1 MHKTGSWLQ
10 KRLRRVR
17 PAQVVVLSFALLI
30 LLGAVLLTLPISS
43 AAHTPTGF
51 LTCLFTAT
59 SATCVTGLIVVDTGL
74 YWSTFGKVVIIVL
87 IQIGGLGFMTLVSV
101 FFVMLGKR
109 IGLRQRMLLAQAL
122 SLDEMQGAIGMVL
135 RILRGTAVIEGTGA
149 LILTLRFLPDYGF
162 PRALWYGIFHAISA
176 FCNAGFDILGDVSL
190 GGSIIRYQKDPVVC
204 ITLMALITLGGLGF
218 LVWTEVLH
226 SRKKCPGMYTRL
238 VLALTAGL
246 FVLGTALTALLEWN
260 NPATLGPMTVGQKL
274 LAAAFQSV
282 TTRTAGFAAIPQ
294 QSLTDATLAVSTF
307 LMFIGGSSGSTAGG
321 LKTVTFAVV
330 LLAAISAARGRSRV
344 TVMRRTIPQTQV
356 MQALSLFLLMLTLS
370 FSGAIFLSAES
381 GCSFLRALY
390 ETVSA
395 IATVGL
401 TADLTPRLNALSH
414 IILIL
419 FMFFGRVGIM
429 TISLGFLS
437 ARREEERFTYANARV
452 LIG

>member
-1 MHKTGSWLQ
+1 
-10 KRLRRVR
+10 
-17 PAQVVVLSFALLI
+17 
-30 LLGAVLLTLPISS
+30 
-43 AAHTPTGF
+43 
-51 LTCLFTAT
+51 
-59 SATCVTGLIVVDTGL
+59 
-74 YWSTFGKVVIIVL
+74 
-87 IQIGGLGFMTLVSV
+87 
-101 FFVMLGKR
+101 
-109 IGLRQRMLLAQAL
+109 
-122 SLDEMQGAIGMVL
+122 
-135 RILRGTAVIEGTGA
+135 
-149 LILTLRFLPDYGF
+149 
-162 PRALWYGIFHAISA
+162 
-176 FCNAGFDILGDVSL
+176 
-190 GGSIIRYQKDPVVC
+190 
-204 ITLMALITLGGLGF
+204 MALITLGGLGF

-226 SRKKCPGMYTRL
+226 CRKKRLGMYTRL
-238 VLALTAGL
+238 VLVLSAGL
-246 FVLGTALTALLEWN
+246 LVLGTALTALLEWN
-260 NPATLGPMTVGQKL
+260 NPATLGPMSVGQKL

-282 TTRTAGFAAIPQ
+282 TTRTAGFATIPQ

-321 LKTVTFAVV
+321 LKTVTFAIV
-330 LLAAISAARGRSRV
+330 LLAAISAARGRSLV

-356 MQALSLFLLMLTLS
+356 MQALSLFLLMLTLA

-381 GCSFLRALY
+381 GCPFLWSLF

-395 IATVGL
+395 LATVGL

>member
-1 MHKTGSWLQ
+1 MRQHKIP
-10 KRLRRVR
+10 RLNGTQ
-17 PAQVVVLSFALLI
+17 ATLLSFLLAILAGSI
-30 LLGAVLLTLPISS
+30 LLSLPVS
-43 AAHTPTGF
+43 AADGHAVPYMDA
-51 LTCLFTAT
+51 LFTAAT
-59 SATCVTGLIVVDTGL
+59 SVCVTGLVTVPTFST
-74 YWSTFGKVVIIVL
+74 WSGFGQAVILLL

-226 SRKKCPGMYTRL
+226 SRKKRPGMYTRL

-260 NPATLGPMTVGQKL
+260 NPATLGPMSVGQKL

-294 QSLTDATLAVSTF
+294 QNLSDASLAVSAF

-321 LKTVTFAVV
+321 LKTVTFAIV

-381 GCSFLRALY
+381 GCPFLRSLF

-395 IATVGL
+395 LATVGL

>member
-1 MHKTGSWLQ
+1 M
-10 KRLRRVR
+10 
-17 PAQVVVLSFALLI
+17 
-30 LLGAVLLTLPISS
+30 
-43 AAHTPTGF
+43 
-51 LTCLFTAT
+51 
-59 SATCVTGLIVVDTGL
+59 
-74 YWSTFGKVVIIVL
+74 
-87 IQIGGLGFMTLVSV
+87 
-101 FFVMLGKR
+101 
-109 IGLRQRMLLAQAL
+109 
-122 SLDEMQGAIGMVL
+122 
-135 RILRGTAVIEGTGA
+135 
-149 LILTLRFLPDYGF
+149 
-162 PRALWYGIFHAISA
+162 
-176 FCNAGFDILGDVSL
+176 SL

-226 SRKKCPGMYTRL
+226 CRKKRLGMYTRL
-238 VLALTAGL
+238 VLVLSAGL
-246 FVLGTALTALLEWN
+246 LVLGTALTALLEWN
-260 NPATLGPMTVGQKL
+260 NPATLGPMSVGQKL

-321 LKTVTFAVV
+321 LKTVTFAIV

-344 TVMRRTIPQTQV
+344 TGMRRTIPPTQV
-356 MQALSLFLLMLTLS
+356 MQALSLFLLMLTLA

-381 GCSFLRALY
+381 GCPFLRSLF

-395 IATVGL
+395 LATVGL

>member
-1 MHKTGSWLQ
+1 MHKTGSLLK

-17 PAQVVVLSFALLI
+17 PAQMVALSFALLI
-30 LLGAVLLTLPISS
+30 LLGATLLTLPISS

-190 GGSIIRYQKDPVVC
+190 GGSIIRYQKDPVC
-204 ITLMALITLGGLGF
+204 A
-218 LVWTEVLH
+218 
-226 SRKKCPGMYTRL
+226 SR
-238 VLALTAGL
+238 
-246 FVLGTALTALLEWN
+246 
-260 NPATLGPMTVGQKL
+260 
-274 LAAAFQSV
+274 
-282 TTRTAGFAAIPQ
+282 
-294 QSLTDATLAVSTF
+294 
-307 LMFIGGSSGSTAGG
+307 
-321 LKTVTFAVV
+321 
-330 LLAAISAARGRSRV
+330 
-344 TVMRRTIPQTQV
+344 
-356 MQALSLFLLMLTLS
+356 
-370 FSGAIFLSAES
+370 
-381 GCSFLRALY
+381 
-390 ETVSA
+390 
-395 IATVGL
+395 
-401 TADLTPRLNALSH
+401 
-414 IILIL
+414 
-419 FMFFGRVGIM
+419 
-429 TISLGFLS
+429 
-437 ARREEERFTYANARV
+437 
-452 LIG
+452 

>member
-1 MHKTGSWLQ
+1 MHKTGSLLK

-17 PAQVVVLSFALLI
+17 PAQMVALSFALLI
-30 LLGAVLLTLPISS
+30 LLGATLLTLPISS

-204 ITLMALITLGGLGF
+204 ITLMALITLGGLGGG
-218 LVWTEVLH
+218 VPIGH
-226 SRKKCPGMYTRL
+226 DAHG
-238 VLALTAGL
+238 GL
-246 FVLGTALTALLEWN
+246 RHHP
-260 NPATLGPMTVGQKL
+260 PAEPYG
-274 LAAAFQSV
+274 
-282 TTRTAGFAAIPQ
+282 R
-294 QSLTDATLAVSTF
+294 D
-307 LMFIGGSSGSTAGG
+307 AGG
-321 LKTVTFAVV
+321 VYLLNVHRRVKRLDGRRTENRDVCDRAAGCDQRRARQKPGDGHAPDDPADAGDAGAVAVPAHADAGVFRRDIPERRERLPIFAVAV
-330 LLAAISAARGRSRV
+330 
-344 TVMRRTIPQTQV
+344 
-356 MQALSLFLLMLTLS
+356 
-370 FSGAIFLSAES
+370 
-381 GCSFLRALY
+381 
-390 ETVSA
+390 
-395 IATVGL
+395 
-401 TADLTPRLNALSH
+401 
-414 IILIL
+414 
-419 FMFFGRVGIM
+419 
-429 TISLGFLS
+429 
-437 ARREEERFTYANARV
+437 
-452 LIG
+452 